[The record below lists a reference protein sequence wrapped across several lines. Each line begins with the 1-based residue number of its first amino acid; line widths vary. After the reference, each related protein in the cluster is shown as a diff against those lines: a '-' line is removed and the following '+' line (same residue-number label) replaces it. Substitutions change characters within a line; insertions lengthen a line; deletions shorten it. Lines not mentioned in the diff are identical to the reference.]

1 MYYIKA
7 LALTFLLSFISA
19 SPLLSNNEVDVET
32 TIIVID
38 GKALLVD
45 VDESGN
51 VVTTYMEVNNYF
63 NSVSEDHATKV
74 ENAKSA
80 YITLTQRQLDQIRF
94 IALSNDTKA
103 LDDVMVSNLTDLSM
117 HYQETYANEI
127 VITAARNHRT
137 AHLLEANIEKIKG
150 IFAEYGVPEHD
161 LRIEYKVDMGD
172 EPTRFIKVVSHLRN
186 LQAQ

>member
-1 MYYIKA
+1 MYNIKA
-7 LALTFLLSFISA
+7 LSFSILLSFV
-19 SPLLSNNEVDVET
+19 LVLSLFGNNEVDVET

-63 NSVSEDHATKV
+63 SSVAEDHATKV
-74 ENAKSA
+74 AKAKSE
-80 YITLTQRQLDQIRF
+80 YIALTQRQLDQIRF
-94 IALSNDTKA
+94 IALSNDPKA
-103 LDDVMVSNLTDLSM
+103 LDDVMVSNLTNLSM

-137 AHLLEANIEKIKG
+137 AHLLEANIEKIKE
-150 IFAEYGVPEHD
+150 IFMEYGVSEYD
-161 LRIEYKVDMGD
+161 VRVEYKVDMGD

-186 LQAQ
+186 LPTQ

>member
-1 MYYIKA
+1 MYKIKA
-7 LALTFLLSFISA
+7 LSLSILLSFVFILSLSA
-19 SPLLSNNEVDVET
+19 KNDVDVET

-45 VDESGN
+45 IDESGK

-63 NSVSEDHATKV
+63 TSLFEDHATKV
-74 ENAKSA
+74 AKAKSE

-94 IALSNDTKA
+94 IALSNDPKA

-150 IFAEYGVPEHD
+150 IFLEYGVAEHD
-161 LRIEYKVDMGD
+161 VRVEYKVDMGD

-186 LQAQ
+186 LPAQ